1 MIVFFCLDRKQG
13 EKFLKGKGTLPKL
26 NNTVTTYLEKKDA
39 VQTLKKQLK
48 ISPQNIEFE
57 TISFMLFEY
66 YIDNEKVFG
75 FDHPEEIS
83 QMKEVYCDNYFPI
96 TNLLTVE
103 SLCFYL
109 DKNNRIRYKRSSKF
123 VDHNL
128 LEEVRKKTE
137 EMFQM

>member
-75 FDHPEEIS
+75 FDHPECKFRS
-83 QMKEVYCDNYFPI
+83 NGAPI
-96 TNLLTVE
+96 P
-103 SLCFYL
+103 
-109 DKNNRIRYKRSSKF
+109 K
-123 VDHNL
+123 
-128 LEEVRKKTE
+128 
-137 EMFQM
+137 